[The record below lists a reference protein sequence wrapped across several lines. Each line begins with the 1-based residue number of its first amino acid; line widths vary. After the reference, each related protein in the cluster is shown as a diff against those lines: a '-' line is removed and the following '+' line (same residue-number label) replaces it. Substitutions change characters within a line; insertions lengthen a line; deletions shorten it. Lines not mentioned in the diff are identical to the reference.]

1 VEYAGSEVLRVKLGG
16 AGGNPPLLKA
26 LPTIDWPALRRL
38 KRNGGFFA
46 TLGAGGGGFHAM
58 VALAVSGLSP
68 LGLAIPATLRF
79 VLESLVGVEELLSGT
94 ENKLRAAVRT
104 LQDPVPVLHRCT
116 PPLEQGPTHSEL
128 RNGPTPRGLCRAH
141 FLAVPNP

>member
-1 VEYAGSEVLRVKLGG
+1 M
-16 AGGNPPLLKA
+16 LKA
-26 LPTIDWPALRRL
+26 LPAIDGPALRGP
-38 KRNGGFFA
+38 KRNSCFLA

-58 VALAVSGLSP
+58 VALGVYGLRP

-116 PPLEQGPTHSEL
+116 PLLEQGPTCNES

-141 FLAVPNP
+141 FHAVLYP